1 MSGNIT
7 IIIPAKNEARSIADV
22 IRAASSLGPVVL
34 VDSGSTDETC
44 ENARDAGAKVLQF
57 AWNGQFPKKRN
68 WVLRNHTFTTE
79 WVLFLDADEY
89 ASDAF
94 VTELEATLPNTPHNG
109 FWLNYENHF
118 LGKKLRGGDP
128 FRKLALFRVGKGE
141 YERIEEDSW
150 STLDMEIHEHPIVEG
165 SVGEIK
171 TPIQHNDYRGLK
183 HYITKHNEYSDWEA
197 RRYMAL
203 TKAGQEKWAEL
214 TPRQQ
219 KKYKNITKG
228 WLAPAYFLSC
238 FFLKKGFL
246 DGATGFHF
254 ALMKAIYFYQIRL
267 KIKELDCKEKGMPI

>member
-1 MSGNIT
+1 ME
-7 IIIPAKNEARSIADV
+7 IILTVTVICPTKNEINTIAKV
-22 IRAASSLGPVVL
+22 IGSGLSLGPFIV
-34 VDSGSTDETC
+34 VDSYSIDGTC
-44 ENARDAGAKVLQF
+44 ELAESVGAKVLQF
-57 AWNGQFPKKRN
+57 QWNGQFPKKRN
-68 WVLRNHTFTTE
+68 WVLRNHLFETD
-79 WVLFLDADEY
+79 WVLFLDADEFL
-89 ASDAF
+89 SEAF
-94 VTELEATLPNTPHNG
+94 VSELKTTLDSTPHNG

-118 LGKKLRGGDP
+118 MGKKMRGGDL

-141 YERIEEDSW
+141 YECIEEDSW
-150 STLDMEIHEHPIVEG
+150 STLDMEICEHPIIQG
-165 SVGEIK
+165 SVGDIK

-183 HYITKHNEYSDWEA
+183 HYIAKHNEYSDWEA

-203 TKAGQEKWAEL
+203 MKAGPEKWAEL
-214 TPRQQ
+214 TPRQR

-267 KIKELDCKEKGMPI
+267 KIRELSSME